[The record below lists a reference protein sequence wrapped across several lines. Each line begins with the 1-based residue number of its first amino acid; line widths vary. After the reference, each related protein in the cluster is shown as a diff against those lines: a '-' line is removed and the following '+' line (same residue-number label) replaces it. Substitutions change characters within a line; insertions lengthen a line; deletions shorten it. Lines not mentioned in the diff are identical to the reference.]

1 MDMKTLKLTL
11 ASTMLAAAFAIGGM
25 TGLEPTGL
33 ASTPVA
39 EAHGAGPQ
47 ADLRVALNQLLAE
60 HASLAASA
68 TYAALGGRNKEF
80 EAAAWALDQN
90 SQDIAKAIG
99 SVYGEAAGE
108 AFLPLWRK
116 HIGFFVDYTM
126 ATAKGSGKGQKKA
139 VGDLVQ
145 YTADFGAFLN
155 SATPALPKETVA
167 ELVKMHVLTLKDV
180 VDAQANQDP
189 KLAYEKLREATH
201 HMQMI
206 ADPLAAAIAEQF
218 PEKFPAM

>member
-1 MDMKTLKLTL
+1 MKTLKLTF
-11 ASTMLAAAFAIGGM
+11 ASAMLATAVAFGGV
-25 TGLEPTGL
+25 TGLEPTGTFS
-33 ASTPVA
+33 AVAA
-39 EAHGAGPQ
+39 EAHGMGPQ
-47 ADLRVALNQLLAE
+47 ADLRLALNQLLAE
-60 HASLAASA
+60 HATLAAAA
-68 TYAALGGRNKEF
+68 TGAALGGRNKEF
-80 EAAAWALDQN
+80 EAAAGALDMN

-139 VGDLVQ
+139 VDDLLGYAGDF
-145 YTADFGAFLN
+145 AAFLN
-155 SATPALPKETVA
+155 SATPSLPKEAVA
-167 ELVKMHVLTLKDV
+167 DLVKMHILSLKDV
-180 VDAQANQDP
+180 VDAQANRDQ
-189 KLAYEKLREATH
+189 KLAYQKIREASH

-206 ADPLAAAIAEQF
+206 ADPLAEAIAKQF